1 MERQAI
7 GEGQGSSTIKYSAS
21 LKNEISE
28 QVVVQ
33 RNCGPRGL
41 EMEAIRGHACFRE
54 RMDSQCYIQDSG
66 GAKIH

>member
-1 MERQAI
+1 MGRQAI
-7 GEGQGSSTIKYSAS
+7 GEGQGSSTIKSSAS

-41 EMEAIRGHACFRE
+41 EMEAICSRPVNGVDFVW
-54 RMDSQCYIQDSG
+54 G
-66 GAKIH
+66 KT